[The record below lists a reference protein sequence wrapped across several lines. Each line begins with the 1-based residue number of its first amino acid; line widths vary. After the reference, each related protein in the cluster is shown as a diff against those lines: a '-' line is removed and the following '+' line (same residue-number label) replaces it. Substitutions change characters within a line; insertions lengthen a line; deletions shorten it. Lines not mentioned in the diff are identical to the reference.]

1 MQRGE
6 FVHSASSTHRAQAHR
21 ASIYGKSYGD
31 RHLALPFCWLSFL
44 LLYFVHYGQPGK
56 ILLLAYRPAGA

>member
-6 FVHSASSTHRAQAHR
+6 FVHSASSTHRAQAYR
-21 ASIYGKSYGD
+21 ASVYDKSYGD

-44 LLYFVHYGQPGK
+44 LLYFMHYGQPGK

>member
-6 FVHSASSTHRAQAHR
+6 FVHSASSTHRAQAYR
-21 ASIYGKSYGD
+21 ASVYDKSYGG

-44 LLYFVHYGQPGK
+44 LLYFIHYGQPGK

>member
-1 MQRGE
+1 MQRDE
-6 FVHSASSTHRAQAHR
+6 FIHSASSTHRAQAYR
-21 ASIYGKSYGD
+21 ASGYDKSYGD

-44 LLYFVHYGQPGK
+44 LLYFIHYGQPGK